1 MVRLAFERAVF
12 DVLFE
17 PPFVTAHGQV
27 PQGRILEYGR
37 GAAQSGGG
45 VDEVGG
51 GQGAAAFLTLV
62 AVRAV
67 RLAFGAGPG
76 DVPVREELVRF
87 RVVELGFRFDF
98 KAALLEQGEE
108 KILGDPVVALTG
120 RSGIVIERHVQS
132 FERLLHFFVVPVDDF
147 PGGDPVFLRPQRD
160 GRTVFIAAAHPHHVR
175 SGHALKART
184 DVTRQVGASDV
195 SNVNLAIGIGQGR
208 RHHQTFGVPV

>member
-12 DVLFE
+12 DVLLE

-27 PQGRILEYGR
+27 PQGRVLEYGC

-51 GQGAAAFLTLV
+51 RQGAAAFLTLV

-108 KILGDPVVALTG
+108 KILGDPVVPLAG
-120 RSGIVIERHVQS
+120 RSGIVVERHVQS

-147 PGGDPVFLRPQRD
+147 PGGDPVFLRP
-160 GRTVFIAAAHPHHVR
+160 
-175 SGHALKART
+175 
-184 DVTRQVGASDV
+184 
-195 SNVNLAIGIGQGR
+195 
-208 RHHQTFGVPV
+208 